1 MYRFLIVLLLPYIVY
16 ASEVEFTKWNSG
28 ESFLNFLEKHHL
40 PQKIYYNLDKDD
52 QTITE
57 EIYAGVNI
65 QILRDDNA
73 TIEQV
78 LIPINDEPQLHI

>member
-1 MYRFLIVLLLPYIVY
+1 MYKFLVLFLMPLMLV
-16 ASEVEFTKWNSG
+16 ASEVEFTKCKAG
-28 ESFLNFLEKHHL
+28 ESFLNFLDTHNL
-40 PQKIYYNLDKDD
+40 PQKIYYNLDKSD

-65 QILRDDNA
+65 QILRDVNE

-78 LIPINDEPQLHI
+78 